1 MRLLGCTQIM
11 KRQAKFG
18 NLILFA
24 SVNSCSTNLSKML
37 LNKLSCFVVQFLTAM
52 LFCKVSNTDRIRGVK
67 LTFQEYTAR
76 INDISDL

>member
-1 MRLLGCTQIM
+1 MILFGCTEIM
-11 KRQAKFG
+11 KRQAQFC
-18 NLILFA
+18 NLILSA

-52 LFCKVSNTDRIRGVK
+52 LFCKVSDTDRICWVK
-67 LTFQEYTAR
+67 LTFQEYAAC